1 MNRILYEVNFAGNIE
16 RWLVMIWG
24 IGILVVGGAVQ
35 RKNGKIKE
43 GDRIAITIVMIAVIA
58 VNAIGVVV
66 GWVGTLIPYKSG
78 HYVEIEGVVQDYH
91 SNLGSTRGTIES
103 FTLDGVKFECSDG
116 NIWGYAPNRKNG
128 GVIFGNGQHLRIR
141 YLPKSSE
148 NTIVYIEQMM
158 PEEWETD

>member
-1 MNRILYEVNFAGNIE
+1 MNRILYEVSFVGNIQ
-16 RWLVMIWG
+16 RWLVMIFG
-24 IGILVVGGAVQ
+24 ISILVVGGVIQ
-35 RKNGKIKE
+35 KRNGKIKE
-43 GDRIAITIVMIAVIA
+43 EERIAITIVMIAVIA

-66 GWVGTLIPYKSG
+66 GWMGTLIPYKNG